1 NHRCRTQIYGTLHL
15 PLRGYTVLRFLRGLR
30 GFAVE
35 DRDGDRLGREDEY
48 DVVTSSYKFAESGYK
63 CGERIFGSFAGSGED
78 LRESCRRCA
87 GSERIRGVSPVMRG
101 FMGASP
107 EMGLSITRD
116 VPERRREKNC
126 HFRIAAVLSD
136 IEAESNRGT
145 TQQSAAP
152 SILTEKTSYFL
163 AEPAGYAASQTPTT
177 VPEDTAYC
185 AHPNQ
190 AYPTTAA
197 TAPVAAPVQQ
207 AAAAAPPL
215 TTTLTTES
223 ICVAG
228 G

>member
-1 NHRCRTQIYGTLHL
+1 MIL
-15 PLRGYTVLRFLRGLR
+15 
-30 GFAVE
+30 A
-35 DRDGDRLGREDEY
+35 
-48 DVVTSSYKFAESGYK
+48 AETHASVCK
-63 CGERIFGSFAGSGED
+63 
-78 LRESCRRCA
+78 RRS
-87 GSERIRGVSPVMRG
+87 GSESLAKLQLAEEKPILNWLILNHIDIR
-101 FMGASP
+101 
-107 EMGLSITRD
+107 LSFQRL
-116 VPERRREKNC
+116 VAMVCRREKNC

-163 AEPAGYAASQTPTT
+163 AEVTHPFSAASENELDLEKGDCVPAGYAASQTPTP

-197 TAPVAAPVQQ
+197 TAPVSAPVQQ

>member
-1 NHRCRTQIYGTLHL
+1 MIMMLANIVIFRILCCFNHIAYSTQAQG
-15 PLRGYTVLRFLRGLR
+15 
-30 GFAVE
+30 
-35 DRDGDRLGREDEY
+35 
-48 DVVTSSYKFAESGYK
+48 
-63 CGERIFGSFAGSGED
+63 
-78 LRESCRRCA
+78 
-87 GSERIRGVSPVMRG
+87 
-101 FMGASP
+101 
-107 EMGLSITRD
+107 
-116 VPERRREKNC
+116 RREKNC

-163 AEPAGYAASQTPTT
+163 AEPAGYAASQTPTP

-185 AHPNQ
+185 PNQ

-197 TAPVAAPVQQ
+197 TAPVSAPVQQ

>member
-1 NHRCRTQIYGTLHL
+1 MENHRCRTQIYGTLHL

-63 CGERIFGSFAGSGED
+63 CGERIFGIFAGSGED

-116 VPERRREKNC
+116 VPE
-126 HFRIAAVLSD
+126 L
-136 IEAESNRGT
+136 SNRGT

-163 AEPAGYAASQTPTT
+163 AEPAGYAASQTPTP

>member
-1 NHRCRTQIYGTLHL
+1 MG
-15 PLRGYTVLRFLRGLR
+15 PGL
-30 GFAVE
+30 
-35 DRDGDRLGREDEY
+35 
-48 DVVTSSYKFAESGYK
+48 AESELCFRLIHFFDMNRKQTGRQGFNVASVCK
-63 CGERIFGSFAGSGED
+63 
-78 LRESCRRCA
+78 RRS
-87 GSERIRGVSPVMRG
+87 GSESLAKLQLAEEKPLLNGLILNHSNIR
-101 FMGASP
+101 
-107 EMGLSITRD
+107 LSFQRL
-116 VPERRREKNC
+116 VAMKNC

-136 IEAESNRGT
+136 IEASSNRGT
-145 TQQSAAP
+145 TRQSAAP

-163 AEPAGYAASQTPTT
+163 AEPAVYAASQTPTP

>member
-1 NHRCRTQIYGTLHL
+1 MENHRCRTQIYGTLHL

-116 VPERRREKNC
+116 VPERFWRC
-126 HFRIAAVLSD
+126 VGAL
-136 IEAESNRGT
+136 
-145 TQQSAAP
+145 P
-152 SILTEKTSYFL
+152 
-163 AEPAGYAASQTPTT
+163 PAGYAASQTPTT